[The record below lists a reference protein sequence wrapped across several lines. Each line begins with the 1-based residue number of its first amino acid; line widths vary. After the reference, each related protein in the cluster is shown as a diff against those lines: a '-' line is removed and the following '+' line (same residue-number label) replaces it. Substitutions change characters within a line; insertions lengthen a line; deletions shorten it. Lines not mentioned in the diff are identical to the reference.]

1 MLLFDTQQIGNRLLA
16 IRKRLGLTQSEA
28 AELCGLSGRAYAD
41 IERGEVNMR
50 IQTVQRICRAF
61 HITPDEILTAEN
73 EPLAADQD
81 ALFARLQGCRPKE
94 KETALALRPLIGVNL
109 TLPNRVLS
117 QSCLL
122 AGCSGD
128 TSLIPLLMPLL
139 HHPSPAVSTHAA
151 WALSRLQEGI
161 SFLSEL

>member
-1 MLLFDTQQIGNRLLA
+1 MIMPVLFLFVKQNRNYNSYITTAGGRTMLLFDTQQIGNRLLA
-16 IRKRLGLTQSEA
+16 IRKQLGLTQSEA

-61 HITPDEILTAEN
+61 HITPDKILTAEN

-94 KETALALRPLIGVNL
+94 KETALALLATYL
-109 TLPNRVLS
+109 
-117 QSCLL
+117 QSLEP
-122 AGCSGD
+122 D
-128 TSLIPLLMPLL
+128 
-139 HHPSPAVSTHAA
+139 
-151 WALSRLQEGI
+151 
-161 SFLSEL
+161 

>member
-1 MLLFDTQQIGNRLLA
+1 MFHRERCIRNWMMVGGEVPEKIRAKMGNRLIGCDVCQRVCPHNPPPQGEAHLA
-16 IRKRLGLTQSEA
+16 VPLTDLLRQ
-28 AELCGLSGRAYAD
+28 
-41 IERGEVNMR
+41 
-50 IQTVQRICRAF
+50 
-61 HITPDEILTAEN
+61 P
-73 EPLAADQD
+73 
-81 ALFARLQGCRPKE
+81 
-94 KETALALRPLIGVNL
+94 KETALSLRPLIGVNL

-122 AGCSGD
+122 AGCSRD

>member
-81 ALFARLQGCRPKE
+81 ALFARLQGWRPKE
-94 KETALALRPLIGVNL
+94 KETALALLATYL
-109 TLPNRVLS
+109 
-117 QSCLL
+117 QSLEP
-122 AGCSGD
+122 D
-128 TSLIPLLMPLL
+128 
-139 HHPSPAVSTHAA
+139 
-151 WALSRLQEGI
+151 
-161 SFLSEL
+161 

>member
-50 IQTVQRICRAF
+50 IQTVQRICREF

-94 KETALALRPLIGVNL
+94 KETALALLATYL
-109 TLPNRVLS
+109 
-117 QSCLL
+117 QSLEP
-122 AGCSGD
+122 D
-128 TSLIPLLMPLL
+128 
-139 HHPSPAVSTHAA
+139 
-151 WALSRLQEGI
+151 
-161 SFLSEL
+161 

>member
-94 KETALALRPLIGVNL
+94 KETALALLATYLQSLEPDEALFIVHSAPLKVFLGL
-109 TLPNRVLS
+109 WYTKRKT
-117 QSCLL
+117 
-122 AGCSGD
+122 ASGRKG
-128 TSLIPLLMPLL
+128 
-139 HHPSPAVSTHAA
+139 AA
-151 WALSRLQEGI
+151 YERIRGSD
-161 SFLSEL
+161 

>member
-61 HITPDEILTAEN
+61 HITPDKILTAEK
-73 EPLAADQD
+73 D

-94 KETALALRPLIGVNL
+94 KETALALLATYL
-109 TLPNRVLS
+109 
-117 QSCLL
+117 QSLEP
-122 AGCSGD
+122 D
-128 TSLIPLLMPLL
+128 
-139 HHPSPAVSTHAA
+139 
-151 WALSRLQEGI
+151 
-161 SFLSEL
+161 

>member
-73 EPLAADQD
+73 KPLAADQD
-81 ALFARLQGCRPKE
+81 ALFARLPKE
-94 KETALALRPLIGVNL
+94 KEEALALLATYL
-109 TLPNRVLS
+109 
-117 QSCLL
+117 QSLEP
-122 AGCSGD
+122 D
-128 TSLIPLLMPLL
+128 
-139 HHPSPAVSTHAA
+139 
-151 WALSRLQEGI
+151 
-161 SFLSEL
+161 

>member
-61 HITPDEILTAEN
+61 HMTPDEIRTADK
-73 EPLAADQD
+73 EPLAADQ
-81 ALFARLQGCRPKE
+81 AARFARLQGCRPKE
-94 KETALALRPLIGVNL
+94 KETALALLATYL
-109 TLPNRVLS
+109 
-117 QSCLL
+117 QSLEP
-122 AGCSGD
+122 D
-128 TSLIPLLMPLL
+128 
-139 HHPSPAVSTHAA
+139 
-151 WALSRLQEGI
+151 
-161 SFLSEL
+161 

>member
-81 ALFARLQGCRPKE
+81 ALFARLQAAAQRRK
-94 KETALALRPLIGVNL
+94 KRRLRCWPHICSRWSRTKRYLKLCI
-109 TLPNRVLS
+109 LPF
-117 QSCLL
+117 
-122 AGCSGD
+122 A
-128 TSLIPLLMPLL
+128 
-139 HHPSPAVSTHAA
+139 
-151 WALSRLQEGI
+151 
-161 SFLSEL
+161 SF

>member
-73 EPLAADQD
+73 EPLCLPACKAAAQRRRKR
-81 ALFARLQGCRPKE
+81 RLRCWPHICSRWSRTKRYL
-94 KETALALRPLIGVNL
+94 KLCI
-109 TLPNRVLS
+109 LPI
-117 QSCLL
+117 CK
-122 AGCSGD
+122 
-128 TSLIPLLMPLL
+128 
-139 HHPSPAVSTHAA
+139 
-151 WALSRLQEGI
+151 
-161 SFLSEL
+161 FF

>member
-16 IRKRLGLTQSEA
+16 IRKRLSLTQSEA

-94 KETALALRPLIGVNL
+94 KETALARWPHICSRWSRTKRYLKLCI
-109 TLPNRVLS
+109 LPI
-117 QSCLL
+117 CK
-122 AGCSGD
+122 
-128 TSLIPLLMPLL
+128 
-139 HHPSPAVSTHAA
+139 
-151 WALSRLQEGI
+151 
-161 SFLSEL
+161 FF

>member
-73 EPLAADQD
+73 EPLARLPPKGEGDGAC
-81 ALFARLQGCRPKE
+81 AAGHIFAVAG
-94 KETALALRPLIGVNL
+94 AG
-109 TLPNRVLS
+109 LS
-117 QSCLL
+117 
-122 AGCSGD
+122 A
-128 TSLIPLLMPLL
+128 I
-139 HHPSPAVSTHAA
+139 
-151 WALSRLQEGI
+151 
-161 SFLSEL
+161 

>member
-61 HITPDEILTAEN
+61 HITPDKILTAEN

-94 KETALALRPLIGVNL
+94 KETALALLATYLQSLEPDEALFEIVHSAHLQVFLISWYTKRKTALGRKGAN
-109 TLPNRVLS
+109 
-117 QSCLL
+117 
-122 AGCSGD
+122 
-128 TSLIPLLMPLL
+128 
-139 HHPSPAVSTHAA
+139 HA
-151 WALSRLQEGI
+151 RI
-161 SFLSEL
+161 

>member
-73 EPLAADQD
+73 EPLAARPGR
-81 ALFARLQGCRPKE
+81 AVCPPARLPPKGE
-94 KETALALRPLIGVNL
+94 GNGACAAGHIFAVAGAG
-109 TLPNRVLS
+109 LS
-117 QSCLL
+117 
-122 AGCSGD
+122 A
-128 TSLIPLLMPLL
+128 I
-139 HHPSPAVSTHAA
+139 
-151 WALSRLQEGI
+151 
-161 SFLSEL
+161 

>member
-41 IERGEVNMR
+41 IERGEVNMAHPDR
-50 IQTVQRICRAF
+50 PAHLPRV

-94 KETALALRPLIGVNL
+94 KETALALLATYL
-109 TLPNRVLS
+109 
-117 QSCLL
+117 QSLEP
-122 AGCSGD
+122 D
-128 TSLIPLLMPLL
+128 
-139 HHPSPAVSTHAA
+139 
-151 WALSRLQEGI
+151 
-161 SFLSEL
+161 

>member
-61 HITPDEILTAEN
+61 HITPDKILT
-73 EPLAADQD
+73 AADQD

-94 KETALALRPLIGVNL
+94 KETALALLATYL
-109 TLPNRVLS
+109 
-117 QSCLL
+117 QSLEP
-122 AGCSGD
+122 D
-128 TSLIPLLMPLL
+128 
-139 HHPSPAVSTHAA
+139 
-151 WALSRLQEGI
+151 
-161 SFLSEL
+161 